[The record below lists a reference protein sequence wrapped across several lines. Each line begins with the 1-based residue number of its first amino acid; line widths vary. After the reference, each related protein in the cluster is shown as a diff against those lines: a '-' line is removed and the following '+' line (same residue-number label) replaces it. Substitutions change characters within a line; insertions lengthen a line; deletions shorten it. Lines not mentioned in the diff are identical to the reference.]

1 MTLAMT
7 YVILATDYLR
17 CRLPCCGWRGR
28 EDWGWGLRDDK
39 IKYKKNLARRAVRM
53 KNWKQV
59 VRFNMA
65 QQCWVVGVWRL
76 RHGTSKS
83 AKEWPCSSGRHEQMP
98 LCPTCSSYTGLS
110 FWLCSSWFIP
120 HILKRAKSNFKE
132 PWKPLAAFHH
142 LKYSLVGL

>member
-1 MTLAMT
+1 MT

-17 CRLPCCGWRGR
+17 CGLPCCGWRGR

-39 IKYKKNLARRAVRM
+39 IKYQKNLARRAVRM

-83 AKEWPCSSGRHEQMP
+83 AKEWSCSSGRHEQMP
-98 LCPTCSSYTGLS
+98 LFVPPVLPIQDSAFDFVFPDLS
-110 FWLCSSWFIP
+110 HSFLKELKI
-120 HILKRAKSNFKE
+120 ILKNLE
-132 PWKPLAAFHH
+132 NPWLLFTIWNTP
-142 LKYSLVGL
+142 